1 MSEERKMLK
10 YHINQWLTANREQGI
25 RLLQKLVKAASTQG
39 NEVQAQKIVM
49 KTLHKIGLK
58 VDVWEPEGDEVIKHP
73 YFTSPRNEFKG
84 SPNVVGLLKGIGGGR
99 SLILNGH
106 IDIVPEGDHQ
116 QWEYDPFSG
125 EISNGRL
132 YGRGATDMKGGNV
145 SLLLA
150 LSALRALG
158 IPLKGDVIFQS
169 VIEEESGGLGTLA
182 AILRGYKADAA
193 IIPEPTNMRIFPK
206 QQGSMW
212 FRAHVKGRSAHGGT
226 RYEGVSAIEKALLVV
241 EHIGKLEK
249 RRNERITDPLYSK
262 IPIPLPINV
271 GKIEGGDWPSS
282 VADLVKL
289 EGRMGISPEE
299 TMEEAKHELE
309 SWMDELKE
317 IDSWFSEH
325 PVTIE
330 WFGARWVPGSIDIE
344 HKLVKYLSASFR
356 EVLGHEPVIEAS
368 PWGTDGGLLTKVGS
382 TPTIVFGPG
391 VTEKAHFPN
400 EYIEIDK
407 VFEVAE
413 IIALTIVDWCGT
425 PPDSCKTLSQAN
437 DISS

>member
-1 MSEERKMLK
+1 MSDERKMLQSQ
-10 YHINQWLTANREQGI
+10 INQWLIANRENGVK
-25 RLLQKLVKAASTQG
+25 LLQKLVQADSIQG
-39 NEVQAQKIVM
+39 NEQQAQKVVI

-58 VDVWEPEGDEVIKHP
+58 VDVWEPDGKELSSHP
-73 YFTSPRNEFKG
+73 NFSSSRQEFIG
-84 SPNVVGLLKGIGGGR
+84 SPNVVGILKGTGEGR

-106 IDIVPEGDHQ
+106 IDVVPEGDLE
-116 QWEYDPFSG
+116 QWEHAPYSG
-125 EISNGRL
+125 KIIDGKL

-158 IPLKGDVIFQS
+158 IPLKGDVVFQS

-193 IIPEPTNMRIFPK
+193 IIPEPTNLKIFPK

-212 FRAHVKGRSAHGGT
+212 FRIHVKGRSAHGGT
-226 RYEGVSAIEKALLVV
+226 RYEGVSAIEKSLIVV
-241 EHIGKLEK
+241 EHIRELEK
-249 RRNERITDPLYSK
+249 RRNQRITDPLYRK
-262 IPIPLPINV
+262 IPIPIPINI

-289 EGRMGISPEE
+289 EGRMGVSPEE
-299 TMEEAKHELE
+299 TIAGAKHEME
-309 SWMDELKE
+309 SWIASLKD
-317 IDSWFSEH
+317 IDSWFEEH
-325 PVTIE
+325 PAILE
-330 WFGARWVPGSIDIE
+330 WFGARWVPGSIDLE
-344 HKLVKYLSASFR
+344 HELIGKLTSSYR
-356 EVLGHEPVIEAS
+356 DVLGKEPVVEAS
-368 PWGTDGGLLTKVGS
+368 PWGTDGGLLTSTGE

-413 IIALTIVDWCGT
+413 IIALTIVDWCGVPAST
-425 PPDSCKTLSQAN
+425 R
-437 DISS
+437 IH

>member
-1 MSEERKMLK
+1 MLQTQ
-10 YHINQWLTANREQGI
+10 INQWLTSNREHGVK
-25 RLLQKLVKAASTQG
+25 LLQKLVQADSIQG
-39 NEVQAQKIVM
+39 NEQQAQKVVI

-58 VDVWEPEGDEVIKHP
+58 VDVWEPDGNELSKHP
-73 YFTSPRNEFKG
+73 DFSSSRQEFIG
-84 SPNVVGLLKGIGGGR
+84 SPNVVGILKGTGEGR

-106 IDIVPEGDHQ
+106 IDVVPEGDLE
-116 QWEYDPFSG
+116 QWEHAPYSG
-125 EISNGRL
+125 KIIDGKL

-193 IIPEPTNMRIFPK
+193 IIPEPTNMKIFPK

-212 FRAHVKGRSAHGGT
+212 FQIQVKGLSAHGGT
-226 RYEGVSAIEKALLVV
+226 RYEGVSAIEKAFLVV
-241 EHIGKLEK
+241 EHIRELEK
-249 RRNERITDPLYSK
+249 RRNERINDPLYSN
-262 IPIPLPINV
+262 IPIPIPINI
-271 GKIEGGDWPSS
+271 GKIAGGDWPSS
-282 VADLVKL
+282 VADRVKL

-299 TMEEAKHELE
+299 SMEEAKHEME
-309 SWMDELKE
+309 SWLLTLKE
-317 IDSWFSEH
+317 LDPWFNEH
-325 PVTIE
+325 PVTLD
-330 WFGARWVPGSIDIE
+330 WFGARWVPGAIDIE
-344 HKLVKYLSASFR
+344 HVFVEKLTSCYQK
-356 EVLGHEPVIEAS
+356 VLGFAPIVEAS
-368 PWGTDGGLLTKVGS
+368 PWGTDGGLLTKVGF

-391 VTEKAHFPN
+391 VTENAHFPN

-413 IIALTIVDWCGT
+413 IIALTIVDWCEVG
-425 PPDSCKTLSQAN
+425 
-437 DISS
+437 